1 MKKLSVAV
9 ILAGLLVGC
18 GGDGL
23 VKLENK
29 NPTID
34 QEIYDLYMEK
44 LSKSEYLHDFYSSL
58 KTSEYNFYHDDS
70 RFEYNVIKEKEAEY
84 LKQMKAIGISDKDIK
99 KDEAKKKEYREEIGK
114 NNGLLVFA
122 VNKKD
127 PEDIY
132 RITLNCDDKC
142 KKSKKVDDV
151 RVNFSRFKF

>member
-44 LSKSEYLHDFYSSL
+44 LSKSEYLHDFYLSL

-70 RFEYNVIKEKEAEY
+70 RFEYNIIKEKEAE
-84 LKQMKAIGISDKDIK
+84 
-99 KDEAKKKEYREEIGK
+99 KKEYREEIGK

-127 PEDIY
+127 PKDIY
-132 RITLNCDDKC
+132 IITLNCDDK
-142 KKSKKVDDV
+142 
-151 RVNFSRFKF
+151 